1 MAEKK
6 LPPIV
11 SGGWPLAG
19 HALEFS
25 NNPDQLIRRGIQ
37 EHGDIFRL
45 KLLNKNAV
53 VLNGAK
59 LHKFFYLETDKA
71 LNINDVY
78 GMLEAAFGQVLF
90 IASNESYE
98 NQRPL
103 LQFVFSREKM
113 ASYVV
118 AMQAETQRW
127 LDSLGDSGEVNMTR
141 EMQVLAQNVAGHAFL
156 GTNFRDELNQEF
168 WQAYETLGRS
178 LDPVLPPHWPLPKFK
193 ARDKAKKYI
202 REIFQPI
209 IAKRRANPEAY
220 DDLVVQMLSTPQ
232 KDGSMMDDELITSLF
247 MGLIFAGH
255 ETTAGQAAWLIY
267 ELCQND
273 QYQNRLR
280 DEIASQIGYGTP
292 ITGGTLRNLK
302 QTYWAIDET
311 TRLHPSAP
319 LQLRIAK
326 QDIEL
331 EGLTIPAESLVMV
344 HSAHHH
350 FDEAIWSDPYT
361 FDPDRWSPERK
372 EGKNS
377 YDIISFGG
385 GRHKCTGMNFAKN
398 EMAVILGLLLQ
409 QFELEALSEDVH
421 TMMNVGAFR
430 PSEIITRY
438 KKKRIEAEDVE
449 KDQQAVPV

>member
-273 QYQNRLR
+273 QY
-280 DEIASQIGYGTP
+280 
-292 ITGGTLRNLK
+292 
-302 QTYWAIDET
+302 
-311 TRLHPSAP
+311 
-319 LQLRIAK
+319 
-326 QDIEL
+326 
-331 EGLTIPAESLVMV
+331 
-344 HSAHHH
+344 
-350 FDEAIWSDPYT
+350 
-361 FDPDRWSPERK
+361 
-372 EGKNS
+372 
-377 YDIISFGG
+377 
-385 GRHKCTGMNFAKN
+385 
-398 EMAVILGLLLQ
+398 
-409 QFELEALSEDVH
+409 
-421 TMMNVGAFR
+421 
-430 PSEIITRY
+430 
-438 KKKRIEAEDVE
+438 
-449 KDQQAVPV
+449 